1 MMNENSYHRVLIVGT
16 TSEKVNVRAIAP
28 AEIRIAD
35 SKESAIEAI
44 RQGVQDW
51 RSSVH
56 VILTGSAQDYYLGTA
71 LSLFGREQDRLYDQ
85 NMAPL
90 PFVPLR
96 GNLPQSFL
104 TGRVPF
110 EDALAAAKRALQE
123 PLLEIDIPSGTV
135 RADGRIVTRDPAQV
149 ALCWWFAEAVDMMDP
164 AVDFCAPESKESFLE
179 RMRPFVHE
187 ESAEMRRAKAGL
199 GVFKGEE
206 ERYAFEE
213 KAYFSPLMGML
224 EKSFEEALGASA
236 AKRYAIHDYGFF
248 GAVGE
253 RRYGFTLGTRHVR
266 IHTGGKE

>member
-51 RSSVH
+51 RSSLH
-56 VILTGSAQDYYLGTA
+56 VALAGSAQDHTLGTA

-96 GNLPQSFL
+96 GYLPQSFH
-104 TGRVPF
+104 TGPIQL
-110 EDALAAAKRALQE
+110 EDALVAANRALQE
-123 PLLEIDIPSGTV
+123 PLLEIDIPTGTV
-135 RADGRIVTRDPAQV
+135 QADGRVVTRDPAQV

-164 AVDFCAPESKESFLE
+164 AVDFCSKEATESFLE
-179 RMRPFVHE
+179 RMRSFVQE

-199 GVFKGEE
+199 GLFKDDHYAGENKE
-206 ERYAFEE
+206 
-213 KAYFSPLMGML
+213 YFSPLMGMV
-224 EKSFEEALGASA
+224 EKSFREALGAAA
-236 AKRYAIHDYGFF
+236 AKRYAIRDYGRCNDI
-248 GAVGE
+248 GE
-253 RRYGFTLGTRHVR
+253 RRYGFVLETRNIR
-266 IHTGGKE
+266 IYSGGKE